1 MRLPS
6 LRRPSCCSRSF
17 LLSEGW
23 EQREREAAESGRKE
37 QKQQTGETASYPGP
51 LPTCPS
57 AGGLIAA
64 QTEDSGSHV
73 GVKIL
78 RLPAAD
84 SGSSRRDMW
93 VAQWAARPNL
103 GPTWDSW
110 RAESVHAFLS
120 VHAEH
125 VHLETRPLL
134 RSSSKQPIRELRTTS
149 SVSQH
154 VFVLITWQEH
164 QIYCLLYTN
173 DQTPFK
179 YLLI

>member
-1 MRLPS
+1 MQVGVQLCDTHLMSDIITLKNNDDDEVTFTPS
-6 LRRPSCCSRSF
+6 AF
-17 LLSEGW
+17 LLLPLFPPERGMRTK
-23 EQREREAAESGRKE
+23 REREAAESGRKE

-93 VAQWAARPNL
+93 VAQ
-103 GPTWDSW
+103 
-110 RAESVHAFLS
+110 
-120 VHAEH
+120 
-125 VHLETRPLL
+125 
-134 RSSSKQPIRELRTTS
+134 
-149 SVSQH
+149 
-154 VFVLITWQEH
+154 
-164 QIYCLLYTN
+164 
-173 DQTPFK
+173 
-179 YLLI
+179 

>member
-37 QKQQTGETASYPGP
+37 QKQQTRETASYPGP

-64 QTEDSGSHV
+64 QTEDSGSL

-84 SGSSRRDMW
+84 SGSSRRDIW
-93 VAQWAARPNL
+93 VTQWAARPNL

-134 RSSSKQPIRELRTTS
+134 SSSSKQPIRELRTTS
-149 SVSQH
+149 WVSQH
-154 VFVLITWQEH
+154 MFVLLTWQEH
-164 QIYCLLYTN
+164 QTYCLLYTK
-173 DQTPFK
+173 DQTPLK